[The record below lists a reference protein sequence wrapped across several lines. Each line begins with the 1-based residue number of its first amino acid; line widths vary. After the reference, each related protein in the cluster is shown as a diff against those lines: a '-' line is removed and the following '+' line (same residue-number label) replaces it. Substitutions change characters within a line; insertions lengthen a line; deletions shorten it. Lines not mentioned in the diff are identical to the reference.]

1 MLSLIPKVE
10 NVIEMKMFRSI
21 SLVNCSFKFFNKVL
35 TLRLEKM
42 WKRLVSKEQ
51 SVVIAR
57 YLIHCKSKR
66 PDCSASR
73 PSSVAVTTAVTQH
86 KPIEIKKACVPDS

>member
-1 MLSLIPKVE
+1 
-10 NVIEMKMFRSI
+10 
-21 SLVNCSFKFFNKVL
+21 
-35 TLRLEKM
+35 M

-51 SVVIAR
+51 SVVIAGD
-57 YLIHCKSKR
+57 LIHCIHKSKR